1 MPTSRIMGSFEK
13 VFWLLCLAAA
23 LQAGAVAQIFID
35 EDTNA
40 FRIPPWHFSLSCNLY
55 NETVA
60 GINPSQRSLGNSNKQ
75 TNRESAMNPHN
86 TDLVGSGIR
95 NETRCHLW
103 SDINSQRSLCDDK
116 VMEVFC
122 LNILCWVDGNLSH
135 LTCNLMPSSRPPGTS
150 MLSTVKLHYEISDS
164 SSEGLSGGHR
174 EAVIPADQSSCSGEE
189 ALQCVIPG
197 INMNYTY
204 SLLLSVTHH
213 QSRVEAPAMRATPG
227 DLVKPHPPRSLQY
240 EMTPEGVS
248 RISWR
253 SPEPAPYDLQYEV
266 RYSVN
271 ATENTWTNVEGIL
284 EAYVTPGDLKAGLDY
299 TAQARCKRDRR
310 PGLWSNWSEPLYI
323 RVQEVTY
330 IPATVLTAAGSNVTV
345 YCVFNNQSPSVK
357 KVVWWLNAS
366 EKVPEKLYS
375 VMNDHVS
382 RVTLPNVSP
391 SKPRGYHLL
400 QCCQQTGETSDCN
413 FRYAQIYAVDIHFL
427 ISCET
432 NGYQTNM
439 TCKWNPNGIQLPQ
452 GSCIRFMYRIRNDIS
467 CDALQGDLHGADAKE
482 CQLGVHDE
490 CTFQPLYLYFCHI
503 MWIEIHYKLVTLR
516 SHPANVTPMDVVKP
530 DPPFNVKAEITRTE
544 GFLNISWERR
554 ELPVYDLQF
563 EVRYSGEEQDRKW
576 KTLGNVYNE
585 QALMEVADPCVVY
598 VVQVRCKRHNGTG
611 HWSTWSS
618 PVNTRVNDIRAPA
631 RGPDFW
637 RVIHEDTV
645 TKQANVTLLLKPLN
659 IKEVF
664 CTVKGFRVQH
674 QTSSGS
680 TWSDDLSSTTAYSFP
695 WTEDF
700 HSVSVIAFN
709 SLGSSTEN
717 YILNVSRHVRK
728 IQCVQSFRASIV
740 NSSCVALSWKL
751 LPDSPLPESF
761 IIEWER
767 QKKEEGEEEEEE
779 GSFKWV
785 RAPSNQTAKYYLSDA
800 FFVHDAYRFIL
811 YPIFPEGEGW
821 PETFYIN
828 NKGDNGRSRGG
839 GAAYILLLII
849 AFLSG
854 VLLVTLAI
862 SQHQMK
868 KLVWKDVPN
877 PNNCSWAQGVDFKKA
892 ETIGNLFKHHERLTS
907 GPLLLESERI
917 SEAVIVEKMK
927 QSVEEKETRVALDI
941 SLSQSHEPQQDSP
954 PPEQHSHIEEEER
967 EPVVYPDSSG
977 EPKIEYATILP
988 SDLYKQQKSI
998 SSSSDE
1004 GNFSANNSD
1013 ISGSFPNN
1021 LWEVE
1026 NQSCIHLAQV
1036 NPRMLRSFNSSEG
1049 FSEASDDQDD
1059 SLIDEPCPERDIY
1072 YLGQVST
1079 EEEGEKEKFL
1089 KEDAQVP
1096 CQDSRDETGHEANPL
1111 LSCHSLLQ
1119 FKMNQTDL
1127 SQKSSRLYMSQ
1138 FRAVSN
1144 TIPKITKAQK

>member
-323 RVQEVTY
+323 RVQ
-330 IPATVLTAAGSNVTV
+330 
-345 YCVFNNQSPSVK
+345 
-357 KVVWWLNAS
+357 
-366 EKVPEKLYS
+366 
-375 VMNDHVS
+375 
-382 RVTLPNVSP
+382 
-391 SKPRGYHLL
+391 
-400 QCCQQTGETSDCN
+400 
-413 FRYAQIYAVDIHFL
+413 DIHFL